1 MFTNKTLSVNTFH
14 INDISCSVNPNKCF
28 KMKRFDILIVDDE
41 QRYAIML
48 ANRLMLRGLACKVC
62 FDGRTA
68 IDTLENAFFPW
79 VILDLRLPDRYGS
92 EVLSRIKTMSPET
105 QVIILTG
112 HGTDKDRKQCM
123 ALGAHSFVNK
133 PLDIE
138 RMLAIMEKDKA

>member
-1 MFTNKTLSVNTFH
+1 
-14 INDISCSVNPNKCF
+14 
-28 KMKRFDILIVDDE
+28 MKRYDILIVDDE

-48 ANRLMLRGLACKVC
+48 ANRLKLRGLACKVR

-68 IDTLENAFFPW
+68 IDTLENEFFPW
-79 VILDLRLPDRYGS
+79 VILDLRLPDLYGS
-92 EVLSRIKTMSPET
+92 EVLTQIKTISPET

-112 HGTDKDRKQCM
+112 HGTEKDLKQCM

-138 RMLAIMEKDKA
+138 RMLAIMGHNKE